1 MTTRK
6 SHLVEQA
13 RQQREQAERCGR
25 LARRIADSLLAQRL
39 QSLARQIAKRA
50 EELEAEAQGA
60 DCGAADSSEALAL
73 ERRLASTSRQLENL
87 LGKLESGDKQER

>member
-1 MTTRK
+1 MASRK
-6 SHLVEQA
+6 SLLIEQA

-60 DCGAADSSEALAL
+60 DCGAEDDPEFPAL
-73 ERRLASTSRQLENL
+73 ERKLASTSRQLESL
-87 LGKLESGDKQER
+87 LGKLEPGAKRER